1 MKDDI
6 VGGNYDPFWAGFPL
20 TDIHRCIAP
29 DVLHQLFQGVL
40 KHLVSWVQKIVG
52 EEELDERIR
61 RLPPAPGVRYFS
73 KGIANLAQVSGTERK
88 HILRVLLP
96 CLNGK
101 MDPQGITAC
110 RSILHFIQLAQYPSH
125 DNETLQY
132 MKNELLSWHLN
143 KDYFIAKGA
152 RSNFDI
158 PKFHS
163 LLHYVDSIKWVGAT
177 DNSNTEAFERLHIDF
192 AKEGWR
198 SSNKRDHFPQMTS
211 FISRQEKVSSFDF
224 YKSWASWDRADID
237 DEQSES
243 SDPSS
248 DPSSQSSSSLISLAK
263 YPKEPRKK
271 IESIS
276 VLHGAPG
283 FLGALKLFL
292 NDFLPPLDKQKKA
305 GALGGF
311 LPFRT
316 LEVWHNFGLVPLKI
330 LDEPEKS
337 LIKAQPLST
346 TGKPARFDTVLVL
359 EEDSAQSTAVQ
370 ELAVYESSFAYHIR
384 LWIIEKG

>member
-1 MKDDI
+1 
-6 VGGNYDPFWAGFPL
+6 
-20 TDIHRCIAP
+20 
-29 DVLHQLFQGVL
+29 
-40 KHLVSWVQKIVG
+40 
-52 EEELDERIR
+52 
-61 RLPPAPGVRYFS
+61 
-73 KGIANLAQVSGTERK
+73 
-88 HILRVLLP
+88 
-96 CLNGK
+96 

-211 FISRQEKVSSFDF
+211 FISRQEK
-224 YKSWASWDRADID
+224 
-237 DEQSES
+237 
-243 SDPSS
+243 
-248 DPSSQSSSSLISLAK
+248 
-263 YPKEPRKK
+263 K

-370 ELAVYESSFAYHIR
+370 GCRVGRLRVIFRLPHTVMDNRKGLMVKAPTDWPREPLGYVTWYTRFKPAPDQATGMYRVEPAIASNGMPHGAIIPLSNIRQSCMLVPGRMSWDKEWKSENILDECSSFFVNNLQTKYTYQTIY
-384 LWIIEKG
+384 

>member
-1 MKDDI
+1 
-6 VGGNYDPFWAGFPL
+6 
-20 TDIHRCIAP
+20 
-29 DVLHQLFQGVL
+29 QLFQGVL

-224 YKSWASWDRADID
+224 YKSLDFEPEE
-237 DEQSES
+237 EQEVRTVIRR
-243 SDPSS
+243 
-248 DPSSQSSSSLISLAK
+248 QRRKKEESSSSLISLAK

-370 ELAVYESSFAYHIR
+370 
-384 LWIIEKG
+384 G